1 MIPLYLNNLPTDP
14 RLILCPAIHGDEDR
28 LWRRRRKV
36 FDHLWLCRMGWQL
49 EKKGSEKD
57 VYHET
62 GNLYGE
68 NECQLG
74 DLGVSYLYL
83 SFLTIE
89 KLHET

>member
-1 MIPLYLNNLPTDP
+1 
-14 RLILCPAIHGDEDR
+14 
-28 LWRRRRKV
+28 
-36 FDHLWLCRMGWQL
+36 MGWQL

>member
-1 MIPLYLNNLPTDP
+1 MAARKKTAPVDP
-14 RLILCPAIHGDEDR
+14 IVKLTKKRTLTGPHS
-28 LWRRRRKV
+28 
-36 FDHLWLCRMGWQL
+36 Q
-49 EKKGSEKD
+49 KKGSDKD

-74 DLGVSYLYL
+74 DLGLSYLYL
-83 SFLTIE
+83 SVLTIE